1 VTSRSR
7 LISFAESIVLQTL
20 HQQKSVLI
28 VEDDPITR
36 TALVSL
42 LSHLGYSTVPVATVA
57 EGLEHLDGQDF
68 AILDMNLPDGLGSTV
83 LQRIRDEHRP
93 MRVAISSGSTD
104 VSVMDDIR
112 NLKAGIIL
120 RKPIDVNAL
129 IEWLDR
135 DG

>member
-1 VTSRSR
+1 
-7 LISFAESIVLQTL
+7 L

-42 LSHLGYSTVPVATVA
+42 LSRLGYSTVPVATVA
-57 EGLEHLDGQDF
+57 EALEHLDGQDF
-68 AILDMNLPDGLGSTV
+68 AILDMNLPDGLGSAV

-93 MRVAISSGSTD
+93 MRVAMSSGNTD
-104 VSVMDDIR
+104 VAVMEDVR
-112 NLKAGIIL
+112 NLKAGIVL
-120 RKPIDVNAL
+120 QKPIDVNAL
-129 IEWLDR
+129 IVWLDR